1 MLVKKHKKLWKVSH
15 SVGTRLTFRLIYS
28 IELDMRSESFNL
40 EIGKRVR
47 KIRRENELTQGK
59 LANSAGLTRSAIANI
74 ETGRQAMTA
83 YQVYRIANALNLK
96 NFNVLFEIPEITQS
110 DLEKKMFGIM
120 ELTDNQRKQLSSI
133 MDST

>member
-1 MLVKKHKKLWKVSH
+1 
-15 SVGTRLTFRLIYS
+15 
-28 IELDMRSESFNL
+28 MRSDSFNL

-59 LANSAGLTRSAIANI
+59 LANSAGLSRSAIANI

-120 ELTDNQRKQLSSI
+120 ELTDDQRKQLSSI